1 MRILLAD
8 DQPMLLSALT
18 TILNAQPD
26 IEVVATARNG
36 AEAVT
41 QAEASCIGSAPGTG
55 TGSDIDVA
63 VLDIRMP
70 VLDGISAARQIMP
83 LGPKVIMLTTFDDD
97 ALVQEAI
104 EAGVHGFLLKDA
116 EPDALADAVRTVA
129 RGDSVLA
136 SGVTG
141 RVLEWVRGG
150 VDKQNALSDFERQ
163 AMSLLTGRELEVLAE
178 IAGGATN
185 AEIAQHLFIA
195 ESTVKTH
202 VKSLL
207 AKLGARDRV
216 ALVLVA
222 QRAGVVG

>member
-1 MRILLAD
+1 MRILLVD

-18 TILNAQPD
+18 TILNTQPD
-26 IEVVATARNG
+26 IEVVATAANG
-36 AEAVT
+36 AEAIE
-41 QAEASCIGSAPGTG
+41 QAKNH
-55 TGSDIDVA
+55 DIDVA

-116 EPDALADAVRTVA
+116 EPDVLADAVRTVA
-129 RGDSVLA
+129 RGESVLS

-150 VDKQNALSDFERQ
+150 VDKQNALSDSERQ

-185 AEIAQHLFIA
+185 AEIAQRLFIA

>member
-1 MRILLAD
+1 
-8 DQPMLLSALT
+8 MLLSALT
-18 TILNAQPD
+18 TILNTQPD

-41 QAEASCIGSAPGTG
+41 QAEASCIDPAPGTG
-55 TGSDIDVA
+55 IGTGIDVA

-116 EPDALADAVRTVA
+116 EPEVLADAVRTVA
-129 RGDSVLA
+129 RGESVLS

>member
-1 MRILLAD
+1 MRILLVD
-8 DQPMLLSALT
+8 DQPMLLSALS
-18 TILNAQPD
+18 TILNTQPD
-26 IEVVATARNG
+26 IEVVATAANG
-36 AEAVT
+36 AEAIE
-41 QAEASCIGSAPGTG
+41 QAENH
-55 TGSDIDVA
+55 DIDVA

-116 EPDALADAVRTVA
+116 EPDVLADAVRTVA
-129 RGDSVLA
+129 RGESVLS

>member
-1 MRILLAD
+1 MRVLLAD

-18 TILNAQPD
+18 TILNTQPD
-26 IEVVATARNG
+26 IQVVATASNG
-36 AEAVT
+36 EEAVEQVKT
-41 QAEASCIGSAPGTG
+41 VN
-55 TGSDIDVA
+55 IDVA

-70 VLDGISAARQIMP
+70 VLDGISAARHILP

-97 ALVQEAI
+97 ELVQAAI

-116 EPDALADAVRTVA
+116 EPDVLAGAVRTVA
-129 RGDSVLA
+129 RGESVLS

-141 RVLEWVRGG
+141 RVLEWVRDG
-150 VDKQNALSDFERQ
+150 VDRGNALSVFERQ
-163 AMSLLTGRELEVLAE
+163 ALSLLTPREVEVLAE
-178 IAGGATN
+178 IGAGANN
-185 AEIAQHLFIA
+185 AEVAQRLFIA
-195 ESTVKTH
+195 ETTVKTH

-222 QRAGVVG
+222 QRAGLAR

>member
-1 MRILLAD
+1 MRILLVD
-8 DQPMLLSALT
+8 DQPMLLSALS
-18 TILNAQPD
+18 TILNTQPD
-26 IEVVATARNG
+26 IQVVATAANG
-36 AEAVT
+36 AEAIE
-41 QAEASCIGSAPGTG
+41 QAKNH
-55 TGSDIDVA
+55 DIDVA

-116 EPDALADAVRTVA
+116 EPEVLADAVRTVA
-129 RGDSVLA
+129 RGESVLS

>member
-1 MRILLAD
+1 MRILLVD
-8 DQPMLLSALT
+8 DQPMLLSALS
-18 TILNAQPD
+18 TILNTQPD
-26 IEVVATARNG
+26 IEVVATAATG
-36 AEAVT
+36 AEAIE
-41 QAEASCIGSAPGTG
+41 QAKNH
-55 TGSDIDVA
+55 DIDVA

-70 VLDGISAARQIMP
+70 VLDGISAAQQIMP

-116 EPDALADAVRTVA
+116 EPEVLADAVRTVA
-129 RGDSVLA
+129 RGESVLS

-150 VDKQNALSDFERQ
+150 VDKRNALSDFERQ

>member
-1 MRILLAD
+1 MRVLLAD

-18 TILNAQPD
+18 TILNTQPD
-26 IEVVATARNG
+26 IQVVAIASNG
-36 AEAVT
+36 EEAVEQVKT
-41 QAEASCIGSAPGTG
+41 VN
-55 TGSDIDVA
+55 IDVA

-70 VLDGISAARQIMP
+70 VLDGISAARHILP

-97 ALVQEAI
+97 ELVQAAI

-116 EPDALADAVRTVA
+116 EPDVLADSVRTVA
-129 RGDSVLA
+129 RGESVLA

-141 RVLEWVRGG
+141 RVLEWVRDG
-150 VDKQNALSDFERQ
+150 VDRGNALSVFERQ
-163 AMSLLTGRELEVLAE
+163 ALSLLTPREVEVLAE
-178 IAGGATN
+178 IGAGANN
-185 AEIAQHLFIA
+185 AEVAQRLFIA
-195 ESTVKTH
+195 ETTVKTH

-222 QRAGVVG
+222 QRAGLVR

>member
-1 MRILLAD
+1 MRVLLAD

-18 TILNAQPD
+18 TILNTQPD
-26 IEVVATARNG
+26 IEVVATAANG
-36 AEAVT
+36 AEAIE
-41 QAEASCIGSAPGTG
+41 QSKNH
-55 TGSDIDVA
+55 DIDVA

-70 VLDGISAARQIMP
+70 VLDGISAARHILP

-97 ALVQEAI
+97 ELVQAAI

-116 EPDALADAVRTVA
+116 EPDVLADAVRTVA
-129 RGDSVLA
+129 RGESVLA

-141 RVLEWVRGG
+141 RVLEWVRDG
-150 VDKQNALSDFERQ
+150 VDRGNALSVFERQ
-163 AMSLLTGRELEVLAE
+163 ALSLLTPREVEVLAE
-178 IAGGATN
+178 IGAGANN
-185 AEIAQHLFIA
+185 AEVAQRLFIA
-195 ESTVKTH
+195 ETTVKTH

-222 QRAGVVG
+222 QRAGLAR

>member
-8 DQPMLLSALT
+8 DQPMLLSALA
-18 TILNAQPD
+18 TILNTQPD
-26 IEVVATARNG
+26 LQVAATAANG
-36 AEAVT
+36 EEAVE
-41 QAEASCIGSAPGTG
+41 QAKRHQ
-55 TGSDIDVA
+55 IDVA

-97 ALVQEAI
+97 ILVQEAI
-104 EAGVHGFLLKDA
+104 EAGVDGFLLKDA
-116 EPDALADAVRTVA
+116 EPDVLADAVRTVA
-129 RGDSVLA
+129 RGESVLA

-150 VDKQNALSDFERQ
+150 VDKRNALSDGERQ
-163 AMSLLTGRELEVLAE
+163 ALSLLTRREVEVLAE
-178 IAGGATN
+178 IGTGATN
-185 AEIAQHLFIA
+185 AEIAQRLFIA

-216 ALVLVA
+216 ALVLLA
-222 QRAGVVG
+222 QRAGVAR

>member
-1 MRILLAD
+1 MRVLLAD

-18 TILNAQPD
+18 TILNTQPD
-26 IEVVATARNG
+26 IQVVATAANG
-36 AEAVT
+36 EEAVEQVKT
-41 QAEASCIGSAPGTG
+41 VN
-55 TGSDIDVA
+55 IDVA

-70 VLDGISAARQIMP
+70 VLDGISAARHILP

-97 ALVQEAI
+97 ELVQAAI

-116 EPDALADAVRTVA
+116 EPDVLAGAVRTVA
-129 RGDSVLA
+129 RGESVLS

-178 IAGGATN
+178 IVGGATN

-195 ESTVKTH
+195 ETTVKTH

-222 QRAGVVG
+222 QRAGLVR

>member
-18 TILNAQPD
+18 TILNTQPD
-26 IEVVATARNG
+26 IQVVATAANG
-36 AEAVT
+36 EEAVE
-41 QAEASCIGSAPGTG
+41 QVKNHH
-55 TGSDIDVA
+55 IDVA

-70 VLDGISAARQIMP
+70 VLDGISASRRIMP
-83 LGPKVIMLTTFDDD
+83 AGPKVIMLTTFDDD

-116 EPDALADAVRTVA
+116 DPDVLANAVRTVA
-129 RGDSVLA
+129 RGESVLA

-141 RVLEWVRGG
+141 KVLEWVRGG
-150 VDKQNALSDFERQ
+150 VDKRNALSDFERQ
-163 AMSLLTGRELEVLAE
+163 ALSLLTRREVEVLAE
-178 IAGGATN
+178 IGSGATN
-185 AEIAQHLFIA
+185 AEIAENLFIA
-195 ESTVKTH
+195 ETTVKTH

-216 ALVLVA
+216 ALVLLA
-222 QRAGVVG
+222 QRAGLGS

>member
-1 MRILLAD
+1 MRVLLAD

-18 TILNAQPD
+18 TILNTQPD
-26 IEVVATARNG
+26 IQVVATASNG
-36 AEAVT
+36 EEAVEQVKT
-41 QAEASCIGSAPGTG
+41 VN
-55 TGSDIDVA
+55 IDVA

-70 VLDGISAARQIMP
+70 VLDGISAARHILP

-97 ALVQEAI
+97 ELVQAAI

-116 EPDALADAVRTVA
+116 EPDVLADAVRTVA
-129 RGDSVLA
+129 RGESVLS

-163 AMSLLTGRELEVLAE
+163 AMSLPTGRELEVLAE

-222 QRAGVVG
+222 QRAGLVR